1 VARLKNLE
9 RENVR
14 LKQLLAEKEL
24 ENTYEMDRLK
34 GVRTGAHNY
43 AIFGVLSTEGRRTSS

>member
-1 VARLKNLE
+1 MIRPDDVARLKNLE

-34 GVRTGAHNY
+34 GVRTDLKN
-43 AIFGVLSTEGRRTSS
+43 